1 MQIKQLLEVLNALDT
16 STSSNTSSSKGLNDS
31 LLGKK
36 VIIRTYSAGVHY
48 GELVEKEGNEVIL
61 NNSRRLW
68 YWKTNGGIS
77 LSEVAKTGLN
87 SDSKVCTKVDN
98 LWLQAIEII
107 PCTDEAIKSIESQN
121 DYRA

>member
-16 STSSNTSSSKGLNDS
+16 STSSSKGLNDS

-36 VIIRTYSAGVHY
+36 VII
-48 GELVEKEGNEVIL
+48 
-61 NNSRRLW
+61 RLW

-98 LWLQAIEII
+98 LWLEAIEII

-121 DYRA
+121 DYQA